1 MTKKKT
7 DVLEE
12 PIETIIN
19 LCNAWCFILGPGLG
33 AFCQLPKGH
42 EELEHLVGINI
53 FTEPKSHFTVTWALD
68 D

>member
-12 PIETIIN
+12 TVLTTE
-19 LCNAWCFILGPGLG
+19 CNAWCFILGPALG

-42 EELEHLVGINI
+42 EEPEHLVGINI
-53 FTEPKSHFTVTWALD
+53 FTEPKAHFTVTWALD

>member
-12 PIETIIN
+12 AVVSE
-19 LCNAWCFILGPGLG
+19 LCNAWCFILGPALG
-33 AFCQLPKGH
+33 AFCQLTKGH
-42 EELEHLVGINI
+42 EDPEHLVGINI
-53 FTEPKSHFTVTWALD
+53 FTEPKAHFTVTWALD